1 MRIMALDY
9 GDARTGVAISDE
21 RGVICGETL
30 VISEWNAQTL
40 AARVSELAHSRGCGL
55 ILLGLPLNMDGSE
68 GPRAAKCRALAE
80 LLSEAGAPE
89 VRMRDERRTSVE
101 AHAILHANGRRERSH
116 RRSVDAVAAQLI
128 LETFLGSAENA
139 ALQRPGTQK

>member
-21 RGVICGETL
+21 RGIFCGETL
-30 VISEWNAQTL
+30 VIAEWNPEVLVQ
-40 AARVSELAHSRGCGL
+40 RVTELAKSRGCGL

-68 GPRAAKCRALAE
+68 GPRADKCRALAE
-80 LLSEAGAPE
+80 MLKSAGAPE

-101 AHAILHANGRRERSH
+101 AHAILRANGKKERRH
-116 RRSVDAVAAQLI
+116 RQSVDAVAAQLI

-139 ALQRPGTQK
+139 ALQK

>member
-21 RGVICGETL
+21 RGILCGETQVIAEWDAGRL
-30 VISEWNAQTL
+30 VQ
-40 AARVSELAHSRGCGL
+40 RVVELSRSRGCGL

-68 GPRAAKCRALAE
+68 GARAAKCRALAE
-80 LLSEAGAPE
+80 QLRSNGAPE
-89 VRMRDERRTSVE
+89 VLLRDERRTSVE
-101 AHAILHANGRRERSH
+101 AHNILRANGKREEKH
-116 RRSVDAVAAQLI
+116 RQNVDAVAAQLI

-139 ALQRPGTQK
+139 KYQAAK